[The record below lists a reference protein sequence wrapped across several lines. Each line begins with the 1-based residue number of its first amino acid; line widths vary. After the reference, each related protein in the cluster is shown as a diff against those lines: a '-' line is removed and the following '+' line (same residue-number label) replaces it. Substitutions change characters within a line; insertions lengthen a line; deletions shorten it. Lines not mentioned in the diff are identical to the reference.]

1 MANLFVP
8 VLRPDTKMRNMT
20 EMTTSAGNSTNS
32 PNPSSAELYAHADL
46 LEALNGGAPLDQRLA
61 AIHEALY
68 TIIGCVDRISV
79 ASYDPATDLLK
90 TFLASSPGRNDL
102 VRYEARLAD
111 TPSLGEI
118 LQAGRPRVI
127 NDLRLNRPGNSPQST
142 HSKIIAEEGYRSSY
156 TTPMYLN
163 GRCWGFIFFDL
174 REPGPLAEAVL
185 NQLDVFAHL
194 ISAVVTA
201 EMMTVRTLAAAIKTA
216 HDMVH
221 FRDPETGAHIDR
233 MARYSRLIA
242 QHLSATGV
250 AALDDET
257 IERIFQFAP
266 LHDIGKM
273 AIPDRI
279 LLKPGRLSP
288 EEREEMKLHT
298 LRGHEMIEDIV
309 RNFGLDHLDRLD
321 LLKNIAESHHEAM
334 DGSGYPHGLRGEEI
348 PLEARI
354 VAVADVFDAL
364 TSARPYKP
372 SWRNEEAFAWLR
384 QLSRSKFDEDCVNAL
399 IFNAAKV
406 REIQQQFQDEPID
419 SIDSIDSDS
428 IG

>member
-1 MANLFVP
+1 
-8 VLRPDTKMRNMT
+8 MT
-20 EMTTSAGNSTNS
+20 EMTKHK
-32 PNPSSAELYAHADL
+32 PDPELYGHADL
-46 LEALNGGAPLDQRLA
+46 LTQLNGGEPLDQRLA
-61 AIHEALY
+61 VIHEALY
-68 TIIGCVDRISV
+68 TMTGHVDRISV

-111 TPSLGEI
+111 TPSLAEI
-118 LQAGRPRVI
+118 LKAGRPRII
-127 NDLRLNRPGNSPQST
+127 NDLRLAQQSNRT
-142 HSKIIAEEGYRSSY
+142 HSKIISEEGYRCSY

-163 GRCWGFIFFDL
+163 GSCWGFIFFDS
-174 REPGPLAEAVL
+174 REPGPLPEALL

-194 ISAVVTA
+194 ISAIVTA

-221 FRDPETGAHIDR
+221 FRDPETGGHIDR
-233 MARYSRLIA
+233 MARYARLIA

-279 LLKPGRLSP
+279 LLKPGRLSA

-334 DGSGYPHGLRGEEI
+334 DGSGYPHGLRGEKI

-354 VAVADVFDAL
+354 IAVADVFDAL
-364 TSARPYKP
+364 TSSRPYKP
-372 SWRNEEAFAWLR
+372 SWSNDEAFAWLR

-406 REIQQQFQDEPID
+406 REIQQQFQDAPTAAD
-419 SIDSIDSDS
+419 
-428 IG
+428 

>member
-1 MANLFVP
+1 MS
-8 VLRPDTKMRNMT
+8 
-20 EMTTSAGNSTNS
+20 EHQ
-32 PNPSSAELYAHADL
+32 PNPPNPELYGHADL
-46 LEALNGGAPLDQRLA
+46 LAHLDGGEPLDQRLA
-61 AIHEALY
+61 VIHEALY
-68 TIIGCVDRISV
+68 TMVGCVDRISV

-111 TPSLGEI
+111 TPSLAEI
-118 LQAGRPRVI
+118 LKAGRPRII
-127 NDLRLNRPGNSPQST
+127 NDLRLTRQSQRT
-142 HSKIIAEEGYRSSY
+142 HSKIISEEGYRCSY

-163 GRCWGFIFFDL
+163 GRCWGFIFFDS
-174 REPGPLAEAVL
+174 RQPGPLPEAVL
-185 NQLDVFAHL
+185 NQLDIFAHL

-221 FRDPETGAHIDR
+221 FRDPETGSHIDR

-334 DGSGYPHGLRGEEI
+334 DGSGYPHGLHGEEI

-354 VAVADVFDAL
+354 IAVADVFDAL
-364 TSARPYKP
+364 TSSRPYKP
-372 SWRNEEAFAWLR
+372 SWSNEEAFAWLR

-406 REIQQQFQDEPID
+406 REIQQQFRDDPTIAN
-419 SIDSIDSDS
+419 
-428 IG
+428 

>member
-1 MANLFVP
+1 MNTP
-8 VLRPDTKMRNMT
+8 K
-20 EMTTSAGNSTNS
+20 
-32 PNPSSAELYAHADL
+32 PNPLNAELYAHADL
-46 LEALNGGAPLDQRLA
+46 LEALNGGAQLDRRLA
-61 AIHEALY
+61 AVHEALY

-118 LQAGRPRVI
+118 LEAGRPRVI
-127 NDLRLNRPGNSPQST
+127 NDLRLNRPGNRTQTT
-142 HSKIIAEEGYRSSY
+142 HSKIIAEEGYRCSY

-174 REPGPLAEAVL
+174 REPGPLSEAVL

-221 FRDPETGAHIDR
+221 FRDPETGGHIDR
-233 MARYSRLIA
+233 MARYARLIA

-298 LRGHEMIEDIV
+298 LRGQEMIEDIV

-334 DGSGYPHGLRGEEI
+334 DGSGYPHGLSGEDI

-354 VAVADVFDAL
+354 IAVADVFDAL
-364 TSARPYKP
+364 TSSRPYKP
-372 SWRNEEAFAWLR
+372 SWSNEEAFAWLR

-406 REIQQQFQDEPID
+406 REIQQQFHDDPLAAN
-419 SIDSIDSDS
+419 
-428 IG
+428 

>member
-1 MANLFVP
+1 MTIP
-8 VLRPDTKMRNMT
+8 PPD
-20 EMTTSAGNSTNS
+20 S
-32 PNPSSAELYAHADL
+32 PPLTPTPNINLYAHADL
-46 LEALNGGAPLDQRLA
+46 LAELNGSQPLDQRLA

-68 TIIGCVDRISV
+68 TMIGCIDRISV

-102 VRYEARLAD
+102 VRYEARLTD
-111 TPSLGEI
+111 TPSLVEI
-118 LQAGRPRVI
+118 LEAGRPRVI
-127 NDLRLNRPGNSPQST
+127 NDLRLSRPSNRT

-163 GRCWGFIFFDL
+163 GRCWGFIFFDS
-174 REPGPLAEAVL
+174 RETGPLPETTL

-221 FRDPETGAHIDR
+221 FRDPETGGHIDR

-242 QHLSATGV
+242 QHLSATG
-250 AALDDET
+250 AAAFDDET

-354 VAVADVFDAL
+354 IAVADVFDAL

-372 SWRNEEAFAWLR
+372 SWSNEEAFAWLR

-406 REIQQQFQDEPID
+406 SEIQQQFKDEPSATD
-419 SIDSIDSDS
+419 
-428 IG
+428 